1 MSPLTLL
8 PSSSFLFSLSITLL
22 ILLSPTSLRKDPEQL
37 AILRERLFILW
48 GDLEERKKTITEES
62 GQGPLKLDRASS
74 RPFTCCIQEYG
85 VRCSHLSD
93 ADAISYD
100 TSGCSREDCFGWER
114 RFGIFQ
120 TTIDS

>member
-1 MSPLTLL
+1 MQ
-8 PSSSFLFSLSITLL
+8 PSESSNPPSLIFLFSLSITLL

-85 VRCSHLSD
+85 VRCSHLTIRLGAAARTASVGKGD
-93 ADAISYD
+93 SVY
-100 TSGCSREDCFGWER
+100 FR
-114 RFGIFQ
+114 RLLIHESAFV
-120 TTIDS
+120 